1 MSDFVNVRRVHVDNI
16 MLVSFHSIYISC
28 LTEYI
33 YIEPPVRSEHE
44 QMVSE
49 VQRQGDTGYTED

>member
-1 MSDFVNVRRVHVDNI
+1 MNVRRVHVDNI